1 MKKKKLGKNLKRL
14 IILFFVFG
22 MGVIGINLVKAGG
35 NDSSMLKNRVE
46 GVYAVTKLNG
56 TDRIFHLNMYT
67 MNGRVAYCIE
77 IGVDIDTAIYNST
90 YDFSISNLS
99 EQQIKYIRNLSYFG
113 YGYEGHK
120 DYRYY
125 MATQELI
132 WEYLND
138 IDVSWTNELNVDGE
152 KININNYKQEIT
164 SLVNGYNQ
172 QLKFAGYNRGGNVI
186 IGERRSFMVSGGSLA
201 YYEILPGEH
210 YTASIDGRTLTID
223 FGTDYLGYEFV
234 YLIKKK
240 FYGYDSLLYYKGE
253 SQKLISNGD
262 IDERV
267 GLLFNIIGRN
277 ITFLIVDNSGI
288 KSNNQNDF
296 KGISYELSLGDDKVY
311 ELNENDN
318 GKISFE
324 DGVFGNYC
332 VKQISTNDAYELND
346 EEICFEFNENFDD
359 VVYLEVNPVLYDLQ
373 ILKLYGKS
381 NDLQVEEGVI
391 FDIYNYDGSLYERVI
406 TDDSG
411 MINMKIPYGKYFVK
425 QISGKSGYEMVED
438 FEVLAIGDNKE
449 LKYTL
454 VDKSVLVDLII
465 NSRDVENNLIRD
477 NDIIYKIVNVETN
490 EYVKIDGKSEFRNN
504 DGKVLV
510 EDIEYGNYVVEI
522 IDNSLDYERIIDK
535 IEVYINDD
543 SDFKFHNGKLEMEV
557 DANYSLVKGGVKIRA
572 YEEIFVSNEGSF
584 YYKYV
589 NDGGSKFDLV
599 SDENIMVNGEIIYK
613 KGDKILDIVTNDNGE
628 YVIGDLYRGKYV
640 LISEYGVKKEFY
652 INNKVIVD
660 VEFKKK
666 AKKGEGIIY
675 NIADDGDGIENSVI
689 DIYDENNEVIFVGIT
704 NDRGMIDIKD
714 LVVGDYCFRQ
724 KKVDN
729 KYIFND
735 NKYCF
740 SISDDKI
747 VELEI
752 VNKLKKEQEIEV
764 PNTFNEGKKVFKLII
779 TILVGGIGVIFL
791 TKKVI
796 KREL

>member
-22 MGVIGINLVKAGG
+22 VGVIGINLVKAGG

-152 KININNYKQEIT
+152 KININNYKREIT

-172 QLKFAGYNRGGNVI
+172 QLKFAGYNRGENVI

-201 YYEILPGEH
+201 YYEILPSEH
-210 YTASIDGRTLTID
+210 YIASIDGRTLTID

-296 KGISYELSLGDDKVY
+296 KGINYELFLGDDKVY

-332 VKQISTNDAYELND
+332 VKQISTNDAYELNN

-490 EYVKIDGKSEFRNN
+490 EYVEIDGKSEFRNN

-510 EDIEYGNYVVEI
+510 EDIEYGDYVVEI

-543 SDFKFHNGKLEMEV
+543 SDFKFHDGKLEMEV

-572 YEEIFVSNEGSF
+572 YEEIFVGNEGSF

-589 NDGGSKFDLV
+589 NDSGSKFDLV
-599 SDENIMVNGEIIYK
+599 SDENIMVNGEIVYK

-628 YVIGDLYRGKYV
+628 YVISDLYRGKYV
-640 LISEYGVKKEFY
+640 LISEYGVKKQFY
-652 INNKVIVD
+652 INSKEIVD

-689 DIYDENNEVIFVGIT
+689 EIYDENDEVIFVGIT

-714 LVVGDYCFRQ
+714 LVIGDYCFRQ

-729 KYIFND
+729 RYIFND

-779 TILVGGIGVIFL
+779 TILVGGIGIIFL
-791 TKKVI
+791 IKKVI